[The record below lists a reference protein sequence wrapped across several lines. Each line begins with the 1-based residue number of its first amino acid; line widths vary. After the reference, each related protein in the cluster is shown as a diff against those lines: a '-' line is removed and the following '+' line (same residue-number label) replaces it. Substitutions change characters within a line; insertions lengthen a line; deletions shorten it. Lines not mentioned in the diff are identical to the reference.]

1 MYPVPTAVGVEVVFV
16 SKEPYES
23 SSWSQVS
30 LETRLLQITWLA
42 TAIKYKPLHH
52 LVLQDEKSLH
62 HQAVSNLV
70 EIVVLWQTGDN
81 RLNLISTFCKR

>member
-1 MYPVPTAVGVEVVFV
+1 MTILKLFYDFNHGSYCYSALGWMYPVPTAVGVEVVFV
-16 SKEPYES
+16 RQEPYES

-52 LVLQDEKSLH
+52 LVLQDG
-62 HQAVSNLV
+62 
-70 EIVVLWQTGDN
+70 EIITP
-81 RLNLISTFCKR
+81 STIC